1 MIGYIKGNLL
11 KANSGTVILENNGIG
26 YEIACSSSA
35 YTKLVNNNGGEVYTY
50 LQVKEDGLSLY
61 GFESTEEK
69 NMFLKLI
76 TVSGVGPKM
85 GIGILSS
92 MNINELAIAIASSN
106 VKALNTIKG
115 CGKKTAERIILEL
128 REKVS
133 SLDLPE
139 GQKGISDISGFK
151 SANEDAIIALMTLG
165 FSRNESTKA
174 VERAENEGTERIE
187 DVIAK
192 ALKYMN

>member
-11 KANSGTVILENNGIG
+11 KANGGTVILENNGIG
-26 YEIACSSSA
+26 FEIACSTAA

-61 GFESTEEK
+61 GFDTTEEK

-92 MNINELAIAIASSN
+92 MNINELAIAIASSDI
-106 VKALNTIKG
+106 KALSTIKG

-133 SLDLPE
+133 SLDLPD
-139 GQKGISDISGFK
+139 KGIAISGFK
-151 SANEDAIIALMTLG
+151 NTNEDAVIALMTLG
-165 FSRNESTKA
+165 FSRNESIKA
-174 VERAENEGTERIE
+174 VEKAEIDGNVKIE
-187 DVIAK
+187 EVISK

>member
-11 KANSGTVILENNGIG
+11 KANGGTVILENNGIG
-26 YEIACSSSA
+26 FEIACSTTA

-61 GFESTEEK
+61 GFDTTEEK

-92 MNINELAIAIASSN
+92 MNINELAIAIASSDI
-106 VKALNTIKG
+106 KALSTIKG

-133 SLDLPE
+133 SLDLPD
-139 GQKGISDISGFK
+139 KGIAISGFK
-151 SANEDAIIALMTLG
+151 NTNEDAVIALMTLG
-165 FSRNESTKA
+165 FSRNESIKA
-174 VERAENEGTERIE
+174 VEKAEIDGNVKIE
-187 DVIAK
+187 EVISK

>member
-11 KANSGTVILENNGIG
+11 KANGGTVILENNGIG
-26 YEIACSSSA
+26 FEIACSTAA

-50 LQVKEDGLSLY
+50 LQVREDGLSLY
-61 GFESTEEK
+61 GFDSIEEK

-92 MNINELAIAIASSN
+92 MNINELAIAIASSDI
-106 VKALNTIKG
+106 KALSTIKG

-133 SLDLPE
+133 SLDLPD
-139 GQKGISDISGFK
+139 KGIAVSGFK
-151 SANEDAIIALMTLG
+151 NTNEDAVIALMTLG
-165 FSRNESTKA
+165 FSRNESIKA
-174 VERAENEGTERIE
+174 VEKAEIDGNVKIE
-187 DVIAK
+187 EVISK